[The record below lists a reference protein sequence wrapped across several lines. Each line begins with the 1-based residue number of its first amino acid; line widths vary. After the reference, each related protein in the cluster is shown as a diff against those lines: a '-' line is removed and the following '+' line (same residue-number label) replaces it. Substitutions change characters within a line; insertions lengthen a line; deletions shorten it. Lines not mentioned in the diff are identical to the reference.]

1 MITEFTYTLEDL
13 KQNDF
18 PGTPLA
24 VLGQPIAHSVSPAM
38 HNAAISVLAEQN
50 LALRIG
56 PTTALRF
63 LRRSCPRHCRC
74 FIGRTFLV

>member
-24 VLGQPIAHSVSPAM
+24 VLGQPIAHSVSTAM
-38 HNAAISVLAEQN
+38 HNAAISVLAEEN
-50 LALRIG
+50 S
-56 PTTALRF
+56 RF
-63 LRRSCPRHCRC
+63 KDWAYC
-74 FIGRTFLV
+74 FPISR